1 MPTTEDIVG
10 KNSMDRDAPPSPSL
24 AKLLQKPDTDA
35 LPCRQQHF
43 DSGGSLLHMDGGD
56 SWGSISKMLHQRYNS
71 GGSSGSEP
79 TNAATGERFGLLV
92 HFIVYI
98 IKYIL
103 LSLSRVHSYA
113 VCLLRLVLKLGLTL
127 CDRSC

>member
-1 MPTTEDIVG
+1 
-10 KNSMDRDAPPSPSL
+10 
-24 AKLLQKPDTDA
+24 
-35 LPCRQQHF
+35 
-43 DSGGSLLHMDGGD
+43 MDGGD

-98 IKYIL
+98 IKFIKGSQL
-103 LSLSRVHSYA
+103 RCVSVKIGPKTWFNSLR
-113 VCLLRLVLKLGLTL
+113 
-127 CDRSC
+127 